1 MAEPSHGGPPMNVML
16 LAAGRSTRLGTLG
29 LSLPKPLVPVCGYPA
44 IQYGLAACARAGLG
58 AAVVNLFHH
67 GDRIHAALGDT
78 SLGVN
83 LRYSV
88 EIDLLGTGGGIAKA
102 RPLFSAGAVLVMNAK
117 VVADI
122 DLGALIA
129 AHTISGAQATMVLRD
144 DPDPRRWGAIG
155 VDATGRVISILE
167 HRSPLPPQGAV
178 TERMFTGIHIIEP
191 PLLDRLSPRPCD
203 VIRDAYIPALTAG
216 TRIMARTLSGYFAEH
231 STPERYLAGNLA
243 LLDQPSLIPSPPGP
257 LVGID
262 AQSSVDAT
270 AVITGPCRIQASAV
284 IEAGARVG
292 PGAVIGRGARVLSGV
307 QLTRAVVWP
316 GVTVATSAEDTVF
329 TPDGIVKIR
338 AA

>member
-1 MAEPSHGGPPMNVML
+1 MNVML
-16 LAAGRSTRLGTLG
+16 LAAGRGTRLGTLG

-44 IQYGLAACARAGLG
+44 IQYGLAACARAGLN

-67 GDRIHAALGDT
+67 GDRIRAALGDT
-78 SLGVN
+78 SLGVT

-102 RPLFSAGAVLVMNAK
+102 RPLFSPGPVLVMNAK

-122 DLGALIA
+122 DLRALGAS
-129 AHTISGAQATMVLRD
+129 HTISAQATMVLRD

-155 VDATGRVISILE
+155 VDATGRVVSILE
-167 HRSPLPPQGAV
+167 HRSPLPPEGPV

-191 PLLDRLSPRPCD
+191 PLLDRLSPQPCD
-203 VIRDAYIPALTAG
+203 VIRDAYVPALAEG
-216 TRIMARTLSGYFAEH
+216 ARIMATNLTGYFAEH

-243 LLDQPSLIPSPPGP
+243 LLTQPSLLPSPPGP
-257 LVGID
+257 LVGVD
-262 AQSSVDAT
+262 AQSSVDTT
-270 AVITGPCRIQASAV
+270 AVIRAPCRIQAAAV
-284 IEAGARVG
+284 IEAGAHVG

-307 QLTRAVVWP
+307 HLTRSVVWP

-329 TPDGIVKIR
+329 TPDGIVKIE

>member
-1 MAEPSHGGPPMNVML
+1 MNVML

-44 IQYGLAACARAGLG
+44 IQYGLAACARAGLP

-67 GDRIHAALGDT
+67 GDRIRAALGDGM

-102 RPLFSAGAVLVMNAK
+102 RPLFSPGPVLVMNAK

-122 DLGALIA
+122 DLRALIA
-129 AHTISGAQATMVLRD
+129 AHAVSGAQATMVLRD

-155 VDATGRVISILE
+155 VDATGRVVSILE
-167 HRSPLPPQGAV
+167 HRSPLPPEGPV

-191 PLLDRLSPRPCD
+191 PLLDRLSPQPCD
-203 VIRDAYIPALTAG
+203 VIREAYIPALTAG
-216 TRIMARTLSGYFAEH
+216 ARIMATTLTGYFAEH
-231 STPERYLAGNLA
+231 STPDRYLAGNLT
-243 LLDQPSLIPSPPGP
+243 LLGQPSLLPSPPGP
-257 LVGID
+257 LVGVDPQSSID
-262 AQSSVDAT
+262 AN
-270 AVITGPCRIQASAV
+270 AVIIPPCRIQAGAA
-284 IEAGARVG
+284 IEAGAHVG
-292 PGAVIGRGARVLSGV
+292 PGVVIGHGARVMPGV
-307 QLTRAVVWP
+307 HLTRSVVWP
-316 GVTVATSAEDTVF
+316 GVTVTSSAEDTVF
-329 TPDGIVKIR
+329 TPDGIVKIP